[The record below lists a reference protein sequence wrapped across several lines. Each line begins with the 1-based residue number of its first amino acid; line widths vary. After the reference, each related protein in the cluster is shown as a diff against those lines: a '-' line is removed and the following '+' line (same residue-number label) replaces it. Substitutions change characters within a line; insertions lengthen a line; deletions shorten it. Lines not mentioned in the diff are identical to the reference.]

1 MGVGALVRRSTVA
14 KQATAEMKAA
24 VQRPPAGLTD
34 TAAQSF
40 YGDPKPKPAAQAT
53 QAAQRSKPAGLQ
65 PAFDDV
71 KEEAPAVIP
80 ARKELRFAKPTP
92 DYRARRPV
100 LNLPRQQD
108 IDTRLDPIFGQYQR
122 AESEIVSKNPYLTD
136 TAIYTPQS
144 RKSFYRFISDNYS
157 DVFRLIPQ
165 IKGKIDE
172 DACAKLEQK
181 AGEVVEGFL
190 YQKFIREYIRNA
202 GPYRGILVYHGL
214 GSGKTCSAIAAAE
227 ALYGTSNKKII
238 VMTPFSLRSN
248 FISEISFCG
257 FRHFN
262 VHNHW
267 VRQPLETELD
277 LMYFYAKSVLNLS
290 DSFLRQVRQRP
301 EAERRAIWIADFSK
315 PPNYNEMDQKDRDD
329 VRMQLTAMIDSRIKF
344 ISYNGITAAELKR
357 YACTADPETGERFFD
372 NAVIVIDEVHN
383 LTRLM
388 QGEIM
393 PYIVDRKK
401 GKRKIP
407 AEPIVPGKWKP
418 GLCDMTL
425 NYKRAYLFYKLLTD
439 ARNSKIIGLSGTPII
454 NFPEELGILANVLSG
469 YMECA
474 EVSLMSADKKVMEQ
488 FRAIAEAEPRVD
500 IVRFR
505 AGDRQMGVLI
515 SVFNEGY
522 ERVLDPEN
530 KDRFVGVRYNE
541 EAQDSIYVVYAR
553 IKAKLKAASI
563 PIGEETFVSYPRLPI
578 DDESF
583 RQEFINPVDLSIINK
598 VVLQKRLTGMISYY
612 KGSKEEYMPRVVRDE
627 IIKCEMS
634 EHVLS
639 TYTVERNME
648 IKGEAGKEKETG
660 DVFAAVELFSKMKNP
675 SSYRFRSRALC
686 NFAFPTKIKRPFPFS
701 KVEEEELEKEVQ
713 VIDENVEVSEM
724 IANSEEDLEAAAEV
738 AAEEA
743 VIEDPEEEDLE
754 APPSEAIPQEEPAQA
769 AASAAVQGGAF
780 FESDS
785 SSSSES
791 DSDYDSSSSSESGDD
806 SDSSSSS
813 EEEGGDEE
821 FDTNE
826 MVNPKLVGGDPTDP
840 PKRKKPQMG
849 NVSESAAPAPVAS
862 VAQSS
867 QVEPAVSVAQ
877 SSQVAAASAAVKSV
891 VRRSKPVQGNA
902 APAAPAVSAPVRDP
916 ALPIVSAVPSRSRK
930 PVQGFAADAADA
942 AEQVEAAPS
951 GADVRVPTYQE
962 RIAKAMRD
970 LDAFDETGKSV
981 YLNLDDPT
989 PESRLDHYSPKLDH
1003 MLRRIQNAKGSNL
1016 VYSQFKTVEGLGVLG
1031 LALKANGFKEIRID
1045 GPDQAPYFTPATIA
1059 SLEKG
1064 PEAREKRFITFTGEG
1079 SKDRRNLI
1087 LNVFNGHFD
1096 KLPANMRAVM
1106 EPYAARRNNYGE
1118 ICWVIGI
1125 TGAGAEGISLKCC
1138 RAVHIM
1144 EPYWNNVRLDQV
1156 KGRAIRICSHKDL
1169 PFAER
1174 DVEIFTYYTVFSDK
1188 QKLGLD
1194 MNLKTTDQNETSD
1207 EKVFHVSIKKD
1218 RINQSIL
1225 NVMKESAVDCGL
1237 NSADNDGVQ
1246 CFVVEG
1252 RADQYLFDP
1261 NLEVDKLITNIEM
1274 KEVKSDKVGI
1284 QQQVNSATGRA
1295 SAASSGT
1302 IACKVVEIGGK
1313 EYMLFP
1319 KANSG
1324 GFLLEIFSRQDQDFR
1339 HPLGEVAV
1347 DPITNTY
1354 TRMRMYH

>member
-1 MGVGALVRRSTVA
+1 MSSAEEPKPVQKKPMGVGALVRRSTVA

-40 YGDPKPKPAAQAT
+40 YGDPQAT
-53 QAAQRSKPAGLQ
+53 DASKPQASK
-65 PAFDDV
+65 AETSKAEASEDV
-71 KEEAPAVIP
+71 KPVLP

-100 LNLPRQQD
+100 LNLPRQQE

-136 TAIYTPQS
+136 TVVYTPQS

-290 DSFLRQVRQRP
+290 DTFLRQVRQRP
-301 EAERRAIWIADFSK
+301 EEMRRAIWIADFSK
-315 PPNYNEMDQKDRDD
+315 PPNYNELDQKDRDD

-388 QGEIM
+388 QGEIL
-393 PYIVDRKK
+393 PYITDRKK
-401 GKRKIP
+401 GRRKIP

-469 YMECA
+469 YIECA
-474 EVSLMSADKKVMEQ
+474 EVSLLSADKQVMEQ
-488 FRAIAEAEPRVD
+488 FRVIAESEPRVD

-505 AGDRQMGVLI
+505 TGDRQMGVLI

-530 KDRFVGVRYNE
+530 KDRFVGVRFNE

-553 IKAKLKAASI
+553 IKAKLKAAGI

-583 RQEFINPVDLSIINK
+583 KQEFINPVDLSIINK

-634 EHVLS
+634 EYVLS
-639 TYTVERNME
+639 MYTVERNME
-648 IKGEAGKEKETG
+648 IKGEAGKKKETG
-660 DVFAAVELFSKMKNP
+660 DVFAAVELFAKMKNP

-686 NFAFPTKIKRPFPFS
+686 NFAFPSKIKRPFPFS
-701 KVEEEELEKEVQ
+701 KIEEEELEKEIQ

-724 IANSEEDLEAAAEV
+724 IANSEEDLAAAAEV

-743 VIEDPEEEDLE
+743 MIEGPEEEDLSE
-754 APPSEAIPQEEPAQA
+754 AISAPLEVAPSEAAAE
-769 AASAAVQGGAF
+769 AASAAVQGGAIEGEDSDEDDE
-780 FESDS
+780 ESNESTS

-791 DSDYDSSSSSESGDD
+791 SSDEPSDSDEGLESV
-806 SDSSSSS
+806 
-813 EEEGGDEE
+813 GGEA
-821 FDTNE
+821 
-826 MVNPKLVGGDPTDP
+826 VVGGDPTVP
-840 PKRKKPQMG
+840 PKR
-849 NVSESAAPAPVAS
+849 
-862 VAQSS
+862 
-867 QVEPAVSVAQ
+867 
-877 SSQVAAASAAVKSV
+877 
-891 VRRSKPVQGNA
+891 R
-902 APAAPAVSAPVRDP
+902 
-916 ALPIVSAVPSRSRK
+916 
-930 PVQGFAADAADA
+930 
-942 AEQVEAAPS
+942 
-951 GADVRVPTYQE
+951 
-962 RIAKAMRD
+962 
-970 LDAFDETGKSV
+970 
-981 YLNLDDPT
+981 
-989 PESRLDHYSPKLDH
+989 
-1003 MLRRIQNAKGSNL
+1003 
-1016 VYSQFKTVEGLGVLG
+1016 
-1031 LALKANGFKEIRID
+1031 
-1045 GPDQAPYFTPATIA
+1045 
-1059 SLEKG
+1059 
-1064 PEAREKRFITFTGEG
+1064 
-1079 SKDRRNLI
+1079 
-1087 LNVFNGHFD
+1087 
-1096 KLPANMRAVM
+1096 
-1106 EPYAARRNNYGE
+1106 
-1118 ICWVIGI
+1118 
-1125 TGAGAEGISLKCC
+1125 
-1138 RAVHIM
+1138 
-1144 EPYWNNVRLDQV
+1144 
-1156 KGRAIRICSHKDL
+1156 
-1169 PFAER
+1169 
-1174 DVEIFTYYTVFSDK
+1174 
-1188 QKLGLD
+1188 
-1194 MNLKTTDQNETSD
+1194 
-1207 EKVFHVSIKKD
+1207 
-1218 RINQSIL
+1218 
-1225 NVMKESAVDCGL
+1225 
-1237 NSADNDGVQ
+1237 
-1246 CFVVEG
+1246 
-1252 RADQYLFDP
+1252 
-1261 NLEVDKLITNIEM
+1261 
-1274 KEVKSDKVGI
+1274 
-1284 QQQVNSATGRA
+1284 
-1295 SAASSGT
+1295 
-1302 IACKVVEIGGK
+1302 
-1313 EYMLFP
+1313 
-1319 KANSG
+1319 
-1324 GFLLEIFSRQDQDFR
+1324 
-1339 HPLGEVAV
+1339 
-1347 DPITNTY
+1347 
-1354 TRMRMYH
+1354 

>member
-1 MGVGALVRRSTVA
+1 
-14 KQATAEMKAA
+14 MKAA

-34 TAAQSF
+34 TVAQSF
-40 YGDPKPKPAAQAT
+40 YGDPKAEAAKP
-53 QAAQRSKPAGLQ
+53 AAQRSKPAGLQ
-65 PAFDDV
+65 PVFDDV
-71 KEEAPAVIP
+71 KEEPAPAVIP

-136 TAIYTPQS
+136 TVVYTPQS

-267 VRQPLETELD
+267 VRQPLETEMD
-277 LMYFYAKSVLNLS
+277 LMYFYAKSVLNLT

-315 PPNYNEMDQKDRDD
+315 PSNYNELDQKDRDD

-474 EVSLMSADKKVMEQ
+474 EVSLMSADKQVMEQ
-488 FRAIAEAEPRVD
+488 FRVIAESEPRVD

-505 AGDRQMGVLI
+505 SGDRQMGVLI

-639 TYTVERNME
+639 MYTVERNME
-648 IKGEAGKEKETG
+648 IKGEAGKTKETG

-686 NFAFPTKIKRPFPFS
+686 NFAFPNKIKRPFPFS
-701 KVEEEELEKEVQ
+701 KIEEEELEKEIQ

-724 IANSEEDLEAAAEV
+724 IANSEEDVEAAAQV

-743 VIEDPEEEDLE
+743 MIEGPEEDE
-754 APPSEAIPQEEPAQA
+754 APQEVPREAAAEASSA
-769 AASAAVQGGAF
+769 AASAAVQGGF
-780 FESDS
+780 LDGSDDDEEDDDETAS

-791 DSDYDSSSSSESGDD
+791 DEDESASSSSSESDED
-806 SDSSSSS
+806 ESDQKQTDG
-813 EEEGGDEE
+813 EGEYNDP
-821 FDTNE
+821 
-826 MVNPKLVGGDPTDP
+826 MVGGDPTDP
-840 PKRKKPQMG
+840 PKRRKPQMG
-849 NVSESAAPAPVAS
+849 NVSESAVATS
-862 VAQSS
+862 VAQSAA
-867 QVEPAVSVAQ
+867 QSVAQ
-877 SSQVAAASAAVKSV
+877 SSQVAASVAASSVAPAPVAASAAVKSV
-891 VRRSKPVQGNA
+891 ARKSKPVMGDV
-902 APAAPAVSAPVRDP
+902 PALTAPAVAAASVVPIRDP
-916 ALPIVSAVPSRSRK
+916 ALPVVSAVPSRSRK
-930 PVQGFAADAADA
+930 PVQGNAPAAAQDAPA
-942 AEQVEAAPS
+942 VPS
-951 GADVRVPTYQE
+951 AADVRVPTYQE

-981 YLNLDDPT
+981 YLNLDDPV
-989 PESRLDHYSPKLDH
+989 PESRLDYYSPKLDH

-1045 GPDQAPYFTPATIA
+1045 GPDQAPYFTPETIA
-1059 SLEKG
+1059 SLQKG

-1188 QKLGLD
+1188 QKLSLD

-1274 KEVKSDKVGI
+1274 KEVKSTKVGI
-1284 QQQVNSATGRA
+1284 QQQVNSATGQA
-1295 SAASSGT
+1295 STASSAT
-1302 IACKVVEIGGK
+1302 IACKVVEIRGK

-1324 GFLLEIFSRQDQDFR
+1324 GFLLELFSRQDQDFR

-1347 DPITNTY
+1347 DPITNAY

>member
-1 MGVGALVRRSTVA
+1 
-14 KQATAEMKAA
+14 
-24 VQRPPAGLTD
+24 
-34 TAAQSF
+34 
-40 YGDPKPKPAAQAT
+40 
-53 QAAQRSKPAGLQ
+53 
-65 PAFDDV
+65 
-71 KEEAPAVIP
+71 
-80 ARKELRFAKPTP
+80 
-92 DYRARRPV
+92 
-100 LNLPRQQD
+100 
-108 IDTRLDPIFGQYQR
+108 
-122 AESEIVSKNPYLTD
+122 
-136 TAIYTPQS
+136 
-144 RKSFYRFISDNYS
+144 
-157 DVFRLIPQ
+157 
-165 IKGKIDE
+165 
-172 DACAKLEQK
+172 
-181 AGEVVEGFL
+181 
-190 YQKFIREYIRNA
+190 
-202 GPYRGILVYHGL
+202 
-214 GSGKTCSAIAAAE
+214 
-227 ALYGTSNKKII
+227 
-238 VMTPFSLRSN
+238 
-248 FISEISFCG
+248 
-257 FRHFN
+257 
-262 VHNHW
+262 
-267 VRQPLETELD
+267 
-277 LMYFYAKSVLNLS
+277 
-290 DSFLRQVRQRP
+290 
-301 EAERRAIWIADFSK
+301 
-315 PPNYNEMDQKDRDD
+315 
-329 VRMQLTAMIDSRIKF
+329 
-344 ISYNGITAAELKR
+344 
-357 YACTADPETGERFFD
+357 
-372 NAVIVIDEVHN
+372 
-383 LTRLM
+383 
-388 QGEIM
+388 
-393 PYIVDRKK
+393 
-401 GKRKIP
+401 
-407 AEPIVPGKWKP
+407 
-418 GLCDMTL
+418 
-425 NYKRAYLFYKLLTD
+425 
-439 ARNSKIIGLSGTPII
+439 
-454 NFPEELGILANVLSG
+454 
-469 YMECA
+469 
-474 EVSLMSADKKVMEQ
+474 MSADKKVMEQ
-488 FRAIAEAEPRVD
+488 FRVIAESEPRVD

-505 AGDRQMGVLI
+505 SGDRQMGVLI

-522 ERVLDPEN
+522 ERVLDPED

-627 IIKCEMS
+627 IIRCEMS
-634 EHVLS
+634 EHVLA

-648 IKGEAGKEKETG
+648 IKGEAGKTKETG
-660 DVFAAVELFSKMKNP
+660 DVFSAVELFSKMKNP

-701 KVEEEELEKEVQ
+701 KVEEEEMENEIQ

-724 IANSEEDLEAAAEV
+724 LANSEEDLAAAAEV

-743 VIEDPEEEDLE
+743 VIEGPEEDISEAISEEVLSAPQE
-754 APPSEAIPQEEPAQA
+754 EASAPPSEA
-769 AASAAVQGGAF
+769 AASAAVQGGALTD
-780 FESDS
+780 SDS
-785 SSSSES
+785 SSSSDS
-791 DSDYDSSSSSESGDD
+791 DSD

-821 FDTNE
+821 FDDS
-826 MVNPKLVGGDPTDP
+826 MVGGNPNDPPP

-849 NVSESAAPAPVAS
+849 NVSESAAPI
-862 VAQSS
+862 
-867 QVEPAVSVAQ
+867 AQ
-877 SSQVAAASAAVKSV
+877 SSQVAPVVSAAV
-891 VRRSKPVQGNA
+891 PVK
-902 APAAPAVSAPVRDP
+902 APVRDS

-930 PVQGFAADAADA
+930 PVQGQ
-942 AEQVEAAPS
+942 AEQVEAGPVQAAGPAAQ
-951 GADVRVPTYQE
+951 ADVRVPTYQE

-970 LDAFDETGKSV
+970 LDSFDETGKSV

-1045 GPDQAPYFTPATIA
+1045 GPDHAPYFTPATIA

-1188 QKLGLD
+1188 QKLSLD

-1274 KEVKSDKVGI
+1274 REVKSERTGI
-1284 QQQVNSATGRA
+1284 QQQVNSATGQA
-1295 SAASSGT
+1295 SAASSST
-1302 IACKVVEIGGK
+1302 ISCKVVEIGGK

-1319 KANSG
+1319 KPKSG
-1324 GFLLEIFSRQDQDFR
+1324 GFLLEMFSRQDQDFR
-1339 HPLGEVAV
+1339 HPLGEIAI
-1347 DPITNTY
+1347 DPITRAYN
-1354 TRMRMYH
+1354 RMRMYH

>member
-65 PAFDDV
+65 PVFDDV
-71 KEEAPAVIP
+71 KEDAPAVIP

-122 AESEIVSKNPYLTD
+122 AETEIVSKNPYLTD

-357 YACTADPETGERFFD
+357 YACTTDPETGERFFD

-701 KVEEEELEKEVQ
+701 KVEEEEMEKEVQ

-743 VIEDPEEEDLE
+743 VIDDPEADISEAISEEVPSAPQE
-754 APPSEAIPQEEPAQA
+754 AAPPSEAAA
-769 AASAAVQGGAF
+769 MAASAAVQGGALTD
-780 FESDS
+780 SDS
-785 SSSSES
+785 ES
-791 DSDYDSSSSSESGDD
+791 D

-813 EEEGGDEE
+813 DEEGGDEE
-821 FDTNE
+821 FDDS
-826 MVNPKLVGGDPTDP
+826 MVGGDPTDP

-930 PVQGFAADAADA
+930 PVQGLA
-942 AEQVEAAPS
+942 AEQVEQVDAQAAPS
-951 GADVRVPTYQE
+951 AAAPSAADVRVPTYQE

-1045 GPDQAPYFTPATIA
+1045 GPDQAPYFTPETIA

>member
-1 MGVGALVRRSTVA
+1 MQKKPMGVGALVRRSTVA
-14 KQATAEMKAA
+14 KEATAEMKAA
-24 VQRPPAGLTD
+24 AQRPPAGLTD
-34 TAAQSF
+34 TATQSF
-40 YGDPKPKPAAQAT
+40 YGDKHATKAQAKPANPKPL
-53 QAAQRSKPAGLQ
+53 QAAKAE
-65 PAFDDV
+65 DDV
-71 KEEAPAVIP
+71 KEDTAVIP
-80 ARKELRFAKPTP
+80 ARKELRYAKPTP
-92 DYRARRPV
+92 DYRKRQPV

-157 DVFRLIPQ
+157 EVFRLIPQ

-277 LMYFYAKSVLNLS
+277 LMYFYAKSVLNLT

-301 EAERRAIWIADFSK
+301 EPERHAIWIADFSK
-315 PPNYNEMDQKDRDD
+315 PSNYNELDQKDRDD
-329 VRMQLTAMIDSRIKF
+329 IRMQLTAMIDSRIKF

-469 YMECA
+469 YIECA
-474 EVSLMSADKKVMEQ
+474 EVSLMSADKQVMEQ
-488 FRAIAEAEPRVD
+488 FRVIAESEPRVD

-505 AGDRQMGVLI
+505 SGDRQMGVLI

-522 ERVLDPEN
+522 ERVLDPEDR
-530 KDRFVGVRYNE
+530 DRFVGVRYNE
-541 EAQDSIYVVYAR
+541 AAQDSIYVVYAR
-553 IKAKLKAASI
+553 IKAKLKAAGI

-627 IIKCEMS
+627 IVKCEMS

-648 IKGEAGKEKETG
+648 IKGEAGKTKETG

-701 KVEEEELEKEVQ
+701 KIEEEEMEKEIQ

-724 IANSEEDLEAAAEV
+724 VANSEEDLAAAAEV

-743 VIEDPEEEDLE
+743 MIE
-754 APPSEAIPQEEPAQA
+754 APEDISEEVPIEEAPQQAAMAAPST
-769 AASAAVQGGAF
+769 AASAVVQGGCNS
-780 FESDS
+780 SDEECS
-785 SSSSES
+785 SSDSES
-791 DSDYDSSSSSESGDD
+791 DSDEVEAEVKVKVEADEEPVKETVGDD
-806 SDSSSSS
+806 DFSDS
-813 EEEGGDEE
+813 
-821 FDTNE
+821 
-826 MVNPKLVGGDPTDP
+826 MVLKGGDPTDP
-840 PKRKKPQMG
+840 PKRRKPQIG
-849 NVSESAAPAPVAS
+849 NVSESSAAQSAVVQSAAVAS
-862 VAQSS
+862 AV
-867 QVEPAVSVAQ
+867 PAVS
-877 SSQVAAASAAVKSV
+877 AAASAAPKSV
-891 VRRSKPVQGNA
+891 VRRSKPVLGNA
-902 APAAPAVSAPVRDP
+902 VSLAPLVSAAPVRDP
-916 ALPIVSAVPSRSRK
+916 SLPVVSAVPSRSRK
-930 PVQGFAADAADA
+930 PVQGFAADAADS
-942 AEQVEAAPS
+942 EQVEASQAVPS
-951 GADVRVPTYQE
+951 GADARVPTYQE

-970 LDAFDETGKSV
+970 LDAYDETGKSV
-981 YLNLDDPT
+981 YLNLDDPK
-989 PESRLDHYSPKLDH
+989 PESRLDYYSPKLDH

-1045 GPDQAPYFTPATIA
+1045 GPDQAPYFTPETIA
-1059 SLEKG
+1059 SLQKG

-1188 QKLGLD
+1188 QKLSLD

-1218 RINQSIL
+1218 KINQSIL
-1225 NVMKESAVDCGL
+1225 TVMKESAVDCGL

-1274 KEVKSDKVGI
+1274 KEVKTGRTGI
-1284 QQQVNSATGRA
+1284 QQQVNSATGQA
-1295 SAASSGT
+1295 SAASSST

-1319 KANSG
+1319 KPKSG
-1324 GFLLEIFSRQDQDFR
+1324 GFLLELFSRQDQDFR
-1339 HPLGEVAV
+1339 HPLGEIAL
-1347 DPITNTY
+1347 DPFTKAY
-1354 TRMRMYH
+1354 TRMRFY

>member
-14 KQATAEMKAA
+14 KPATAEMKAA

-65 PAFDDV
+65 PVFDDV
-71 KEEAPAVIP
+71 KEDAPAPAVIP

-743 VIEDPEEEDLE
+743 VIDDPEADISEAISEEVPSAPQE
-754 APPSEAIPQEEPAQA
+754 AAPPSEAAA
-769 AASAAVQGGAF
+769 MAASAAVQGGALTD
-780 FESDS
+780 SDS
-785 SSSSES
+785 ES
-791 DSDYDSSSSSESGDD
+791 D

-813 EEEGGDEE
+813 DEEGGDEE
-821 FDTNE
+821 FDDS
-826 MVNPKLVGGDPTDP
+826 MVGGDPTDP

-930 PVQGFAADAADA
+930 PVQGLA
-942 AEQVEAAPS
+942 AEQVEQVDAAPS
-951 GADVRVPTYQE
+951 GAAQADVRVPTYQE

-981 YLNLDDPT
+981 YLNLDDPV

-1045 GPDQAPYFTPATIA
+1045 GPDQAPYFTPETIA

-1096 KLPANMRAVM
+1096 KLPANMRTVM

-1194 MNLKTTDQNETSD
+1194 MNLKTTDKNETSD

-1274 KEVKSDKVGI
+1274 KEVKSERTGI

>member
-1 MGVGALVRRSTVA
+1 MQKKPMGVGALVRRSTVA

-71 KEEAPAVIP
+71 KEDAPAVIP

-267 VRQPLETELD
+267 VRQVLETEMD

-301 EAERRAIWIADFSK
+301 EPERRAIWIADFSK

-701 KVEEEELEKEVQ
+701 KIEEDEMEKEIQ

-743 VIEDPEEEDLE
+743 VIDDPEEEDLE
-754 APPSEAIPQEEPAQA
+754 APSEAAPTAPQEAEA
-769 AASAAVQGGAF
+769 AASAAVQGGF
-780 FESDS
+780 LSDFDDEETASSSSSDSDEDETAS

-791 DSDYDSSSSSESGDD
+791 DEDETASSSSSD
-806 SDSSSSS
+806 SD
-813 EEEGGDEE
+813 EDVTDQKEGGEE
-821 FDTNE
+821 YNASME
-826 MVNPKLVGGDPTDP
+826 GGNPNDP
-840 PKRKKPQMG
+840 PKRKKPQVG
-849 NVSESAAPAPVAS
+849 NVPESAAPAVSSQVSAPIAQS
-862 VAQSS
+862 VAQ
-867 QVEPAVSVAQ
+867 SVAQ
-877 SSQVAAASAAVKSV
+877 SSQVAKST

-902 APAAPAVSAPVRDP
+902 APVPVRDP
-916 ALPIVSAVPSRSRK
+916 ALPIVSTVPSRSRK
-930 PVQGFAADAADA
+930 PVQGVAE
-942 AEQVEAAPS
+942 EQVEAQAPS
-951 GADVRVPTYQE
+951 GVDVRVPTYQE
-962 RIAKAMRD
+962 RIAKAMHD
-970 LDAFDETGKSV
+970 LDAFDANGKSV

-1045 GPDQAPYFTPATIA
+1045 GPDQAPYFTPETIA

-1246 CFVVEG
+1246 CFMVEG

-1274 KEVKSDKVGI
+1274 KEVKSERTGI

-1295 SAASSGT
+1295 SASSSGT

-1339 HPLGEVAV
+1339 HPLGEVAI

>member
-1 MGVGALVRRSTVA
+1 MSSAEDSKPVQKKPMGVGALVRRSTVA

-24 VQRPPAGLTD
+24 VQRPPSGLTD

-40 YGDPKPKPAAQAT
+40 YGDPKPKAQ
-53 QAAQRSKPAGLQ
+53 QGIKPANPKPLGLQ
-65 PAFDDV
+65 PVFDDV
-71 KEEAPAVIP
+71 KEEPPAPAPAVLP

-92 DYRARRPV
+92 DYRKRQPV

-157 DVFRLIPQ
+157 EVFRLIPQ

-277 LMYFYAKSVLNLS
+277 LMYFYAKSVLNLT

-315 PPNYNEMDQKDRDD
+315 PSNYNELDQKDRDD
-329 VRMQLTAMIDSRIKF
+329 IRMQLTAMIDSRIKF

-388 QGEIM
+388 QGEIL

-488 FRAIAEAEPRVD
+488 FRAIAESEPRVD

-505 AGDRQMGVLI
+505 SGDRQMGVLI

-553 IKAKLKAASI
+553 IKEKLKAASI

-648 IKGEAGKEKETG
+648 IKGEAGKTKETG

-701 KVEEEELEKEVQ
+701 KVEEEEMEKEIQ

-724 IANSEEDLEAAAEV
+724 IANSEEDVEAAAQV

-743 VIEDPEEEDLE
+743 MIEGPEEEDTS
-754 APPSEAIPQEEPAQA
+754 APQDAAQDAPQEVASTA
-769 AASAAVQGGAF
+769 AVSAAAVQGGAF
-780 FESDS
+780 EEEDSDS
-785 SSSSES
+785 SSSS
-791 DSDYDSSSSSESGDD
+791 DSD

-821 FDTNE
+821 YDRDE
-826 MVNPKLVGGDPTDP
+826 MVGGDPTDP

-849 NVSESAAPAPVAS
+849 NVSESAAPQS

-867 QVEPAVSVAQ
+867 QVEVSVA
-877 SSQVAAASAAVKSV
+877 SSAAAPKSV
-891 VRRSKPVQGNA
+891 VRRSKPVQGNV
-902 APAAPAVSAPVRDP
+902 PASVVPAVSAPVPVRDS

-930 PVQGFAADAADA
+930 PVQGNAAAAA
-942 AEQVEAAPS
+942 QEEAQAVPS

-981 YLNLDDPT
+981 YLNLDDPV

-1045 GPDQAPYFTPATIA
+1045 GPDQAPYFTPETIA
-1059 SLEKG
+1059 SLQKG

-1188 QKLGLD
+1188 QKQGLD

-1225 NVMKESAVDCGL
+1225 TVMKESAVDCGL

-1284 QQQVNSATGRA
+1284 QQQVNSATGKA
-1295 SAASSGT
+1295 SAASSAT

-1324 GFLLEIFSRQDQDFR
+1324 GFLLELFSRQDQDFR

-1347 DPITNTY
+1347 DPITHAY

>member
-1 MGVGALVRRSTVA
+1 MGVGALVKRSTIA
-14 KQATAEMKAA
+14 KPATAEMKAA
-24 VQRPPAGLTD
+24 IQRPPSGLTD
-34 TAAQSF
+34 TAAQPF
-40 YGDPKPKPAAQAT
+40 QGDSKPQAAQAAKPQVAKAPKA
-53 QAAQRSKPAGLQ
+53 QAEKSEASKA
-65 PAFDDV
+65 
-71 KEEAPAVIP
+71 EESKVLP

-100 LNLPRQQD
+100 LNLPRQQE
-108 IDTRLDPIFGQYQR
+108 IDSRLDPIFGQYQR

-136 TAIYTPQS
+136 TVVYTPQT

-157 DVFRLIPQ
+157 EVFRLLPQ

-290 DSFLRQVRQRP
+290 DTFLRQVRQRP
-301 EAERRAIWIADFSK
+301 EPERRAIWIADFSK
-315 PPNYNEMDQKDRDD
+315 PSNYNELDQKDRDD
-329 VRMQLTAMIDSRIKF
+329 IRMQLTAMIDSRIKF

-469 YMECA
+469 YIECA
-474 EVSLMSADKKVMEQ
+474 EVSLLSADKQVMEQ
-488 FRAIAEAEPRVD
+488 FRVIAESEPRVD

-505 AGDRQMGVLI
+505 TGDRQMGVLI

-522 ERVLDPEN
+522 ERVMDPEN

-553 IKAKLKAASI
+553 IKAKLKAAGI

-578 DDESF
+578 DDETF
-583 RQEFINPVDLSIINK
+583 KQEFINPADLSIINK

-627 IIKCEMS
+627 IVKCEMS
-634 EHVLS
+634 EYVLS
-639 TYTVERNME
+639 MYTVERNRE
-648 IKGEAGKEKETG
+648 IKGEAGKKKETG
-660 DVFAAVELFSKMKNP
+660 DVFAAVELFAKMKNP

-686 NFAFPTKIKRPFPFS
+686 NFAFPSKITRPFPFS
-701 KVEEEELEKEVQ
+701 KIEEEELEKEIQ

-724 IANSEEDLEAAAEV
+724 VANSEEDLAAAAEV

-743 VIEDPEEEDLE
+743 MIEGPEEEEDDYK
-754 APPSEAIPQEEPAQA
+754 QD
-769 AASAAVQGGAF
+769 GGALD
-780 FESDS
+780 EDS
-785 SSSSES
+785 SSSDS
-791 DSDYDSSSSSESGDD
+791 DSSTSSEESSSSEDEL
-806 SDSSSSS
+806 
-813 EEEGGDEE
+813 EEEIEYEGGDED
-821 FDTNE
+821 FNDD
-826 MVNPKLVGGDPTDP
+826 MIDHDMIGGDPTDP
-840 PKRKKPQMG
+840 PKRRKPQIG
-849 NVSESAAPAPVAS
+849 NVSESSAAQSAVAASAAPVAQSAVPESAVAASAAPVES
-862 VAQSS
+862 VA
-867 QVEPAVSVAQ
+867 PAVSVA
-877 SSQVAAASAAVKSV
+877 SSAVPAPIASTAPKSV
-891 VRRSKPVQGNA
+891 VRRSKPVLGNV
-902 APAAPAVSAPVRDP
+902 APAALPAVRAAPVPVRNP
-916 ALPIVSAVPSRSRK
+916 ALPVVSAVPSRSKK
-930 PVQGFAADAADA
+930 PVQGDA
-942 AEQVEAAPS
+942 AEEAVPIAGAQALQAVE
-951 GADVRVPTYQE
+951 RVPTYQE
-962 RIAKAMRD
+962 RIMKAMRD
-970 LDAFDETGKSV
+970 LDAFDENGKSV
-981 YLNLDDPT
+981 YLNLDDPN

-1031 LALKANGFKEIRID
+1031 LALKANGFKEIRIE
-1045 GPDQAPYFTPATIA
+1045 GSDQAPYFSQETVA
-1059 SLEKG
+1059 SLQKG

-1087 LNVFNGHFD
+1087 LNVFNGNFD

-1188 QKLGLD
+1188 QKLNLD

-1218 RINQSIL
+1218 KINQGIL
-1225 NVMKESAVDCGL
+1225 TVMKESAVDCGL

-1261 NLEVDKLITNIEM
+1261 NLEVDKLITSIEM
-1274 KEVKSDKVGI
+1274 KEVKTGRADI
-1284 QQQVNSATGRA
+1284 QKQVNSATGQA
-1295 SAASSGT
+1295 SASSSAT

-1313 EYMLFP
+1313 EYMLLP

-1324 GFLLEIFSRQDQDFR
+1324 GFLLELFSRQDQDFR

-1347 DPITNTY
+1347 DPITRAY
-1354 TRMRMYH
+1354 TRIRMYH